1 MQIFCSHFGS
11 FFWVYAFSVYI
22 FAHIWFSWSSLLPDE
37 FLVCCLF
44 LGLVCVR
51 GHLTK
56 RDGKNSH
63 RYNCSSFSIPSW
75 KSFQTYKSIYI
86 LLIWCCFMFFSA
98 SQPQAVLPQ
107 NMSSVFAAQCSN
119 MVLLALKKLCLWLL
133 W

>member
-37 FLVCCLF
+37 FVVCCLF

-75 KSFQTYKSIYI
+75 KSFSNLQKYLYFVNLVLFYVFFLLPSPKLHCPKTCLQSLLLNAQTWYF
-86 LLIWCCFMFFSA
+86 W
-98 SQPQAVLPQ
+98 P
-107 NMSSVFAAQCSN
+107 
-119 MVLLALKKLCLWLL
+119 
-133 W
+133 